1 MARQH
6 RASTLTWKVTASEGV
21 SSSLPCGSSAS
32 VFAIFAIQNTTL
44 YGWRKRRPNTPY
56 TKPSTTVAPRRAKSD
71 SWPLEVLSSG
81 APRNTS

>member
-6 RASTLTWKVTASEGV
+6 RASMLTWKVTASEGV

-44 YGWRKRRPNTPY
+44 YGWRKR
-56 TKPSTTVAPRRAKSD
+56 
-71 SWPLEVLSSG
+71 
-81 APRNTS
+81 